1 MGVYDFKKLLKA
13 AKENP
18 SEESLMTLG
27 EWLEE
32 YGQICWNG
40 ESYDLGDGSRLRPIK
55 VPDVIDDDGTVLQWR
70 VDSWEMMP

>member
-1 MGVYDFKKLLKA
+1 MAEYDFQKLLKA

-18 SEESLMTLG
+18 SEERLMALG

-32 YGQICWNG
+32 FGLDFWNG
-40 ESYDLGDGSRLRPIK
+40 ESYDLGDGSRLRPVQ

-70 VDSWEMMP
+70 VDAWELEP